1 VSDEDLARIPYAQLW
16 LAELGAH
23 VPEWRSAPRRVAE
36 PPRTPAPDDPDH
48 AGQFTRGDQHR

>member
-1 VSDEDLARIPYAQLW
+1 VSDENLRSIPYAQLW

-36 PPRTPAPDDPDH
+36 PPRTPAPDDPDRP
-48 AGQFTRGDQHR
+48 GQFAARKDP